1 MDSVQ
6 FEDIRDR
13 YTNDTVIIDTYVAH
27 ISLGVRKNSNEIL
40 KILVNFDI
48 NTKL

>member
-1 MDSVQ
+1 MDCVQ

-13 YTNDTVIIDTYVAH
+13 YTNDTVIFDTYAAH

-40 KILVNFDI
+40 EILVNFDI